1 MSYPTPVPGIVYG
14 RIDQIWNTTIP
25 SGSMVCAV
33 RTPVHQL
40 VIDCCPEVSGELRFV
55 DDQANCLIDSSS
67 SAAPFASCLNKHDK
81 EGMDYTSSVCTATP
95 EIVEDMDPEQA
106 AIEEAGKAEIREG
119 QSRYSESWAK
129 HGFTSPIIKGGAP
142 GQLSMATQTALPGR
156 PDPIPG
162 IDFDPLTGEA
172 IAVADDAK
180 AAAPGAVPASAAPRS
195 KRAGTIVA
203 IAALAFV
210 VVTM

>member
-55 DDQANCLIDSSS
+55 DDQANCLIDSSA
-67 SAAPFASCLNKHDK
+67 SASPFASCLNKHDK
-81 EGMDYTSSVCTATP
+81 EGIDYTSSVCTSTP
-95 EIVEDMDPEQA
+95 EIVPDLDPEQA
-106 AIEEAGKAEIREG
+106 RIASEGWAGIREG
-119 QSRYSESWAK
+119 QSRFSESWAK
-129 HGFTSPIIKGGAP
+129 HGFTSPIIKGGPP
-142 GQLSMATQTALPGR
+142 GQLSQATMTALPGK

-162 IDFDPLTGEA
+162 INFDPLSGEP
-172 IAVADDAK
+172 IAVANEAK
-180 AAAPGAVPASAAPRS
+180 AASPGAVPASAGSRT
-195 KRAGTIVA
+195 KRAGTALAV
-203 IAALAFV
+203 AALAFV